1 MPGGTSSAAAPRRPR
16 TALGSP
22 NFVALWGSST
32 AANLADGLFQV
43 ALPLLALTLTSSP
56 SLIAAVTFALTL
68 PWLLVA
74 LPVGALVDRFDRRR
88 TMLAANL
95 LRVGGLALL
104 TATVALGVATLPV
117 LYLVALVM
125 GTAEVAADTAAQALL
140 PALVTPQ
147 QLEGANARL
156 VGAQTIA
163 NAFAGPALG
172 GALAGTAVWLALG
185 SSGGLYAAAA
195 VGLALLR
202 GSFRPAPDRPL
213 RRHLAAEVGE
223 GLRFLLGH
231 RLLRTLA
238 VVVFVMNLG
247 WAAWLAVLV
256 VYAVRPG
263 PMGLSQ
269 AGYGLLVAASGVGGV
284 AGTLLTTP
292 ALRLL
297 GRRWAIGADI
307 PATVAMLATPAL
319 TANRWAVGAAALVG
333 GAGATMWTVLVTSIR
348 QQAVP
353 DRLLGRV
360 SSAWRLF
367 SFGAAPVGSALAGV
381 IAQAADVRA
390 VFAAAAVASA
400 LLLVPFLVVVTDQAL
415 AAATTQPA
423 NPPTPGSGAAAPG
436 TRHGA
441 GGSVP

>member
-1 MPGGTSSAAAPRRPR
+1 MTDGAPPAAALRGRRA
-16 TALGSP
+16 TLGSP
-22 NFVALWGSST
+22 NFVALWGSTT
-32 AANLADGLFQV
+32 ASNLADGLFQV
-43 ALPLLALTLTSSP
+43 ALPLLALTLTRSP
-56 SLIAAVTFALTL
+56 GLIAAVTFALTL
-68 PWLLVA
+68 PWLLLA
-74 LPVGALVDRFDRRR
+74 LPVGALVDRVDRRR

-95 LRVGGLALL
+95 VRVVGLALL
-104 TATVALGVATLPV
+104 TAAVTLGVASLPV
-117 LYLVALVM
+117 LYLVAFVM
-125 GTAEVAADTAAQALL
+125 GIAEVAADTAAQALL
-140 PALVTPQ
+140 PAVVAPQ

-156 VGAQTIA
+156 LGAQTIA

-172 GALAGTAVWLALG
+172 GALAGIAVWLALG

-202 GSFRPAPDRPL
+202 GTFRPASGDQ
-213 RRHLAAEVGE
+213 RRRLGAEIGE
-223 GLRFLLGH
+223 GLRFLLRH

-238 VVVFVMNLG
+238 VIVFVMNLG
-247 WAAWLAVLV
+247 WASWLAVLV

-269 AGYGLLVAASGVGGV
+269 FGFGLLFTAIGAGGV

-307 PATVAMLATPAL
+307 PATVVMMATPAL
-319 TANRWAVGAAALVG
+319 TANRWAVGGAAFVG
-333 GAGATMWTVLVTSIR
+333 GVGATMWTVLVTSIR

-390 VFAAAAVASA
+390 VFAAAAVLSA
-400 LLLVPFLVVVTDQAL
+400 LLLVPFFAVVTNQAV

-423 NPPTPGSGAAAPG
+423 NPGRAVAAPSR
-436 TRHGA
+436 RHDA

>member
-1 MPGGTSSAAAPRRPR
+1 MTDGAPSAAALRRR
-16 TALGSP
+16 RATLGSP
-22 NFVALWGSST
+22 NFAALWGSTT

-43 ALPLLALTLTSSP
+43 ALPLLALTLTRSP
-56 SLIAAVTFALTL
+56 GLIAAVTFALTL
-68 PWLLVA
+68 PWLLFA
-74 LPVGALVDRFDRRR
+74 LPVGALIDRTDRRR

-95 LRVGGLALL
+95 LRVAGLALL
-104 TATVALGVATLPV
+104 TATVALGVASLPV
-117 LYLVALVM
+117 LYLVAFLM

-140 PALVTPQ
+140 PAVVAPQ

-172 GALAGTAVWLALG
+172 GALAAIAVWLALG
-185 SSGGLYAAAA
+185 SSAGLYAAAA

-202 GSFRPAPDRPL
+202 GSFRPQPGGQ
-213 RRHLAAEVGE
+213 RRRLGAEIAE
-223 GLRFLLGH
+223 GLRFLLRH
-231 RLLRTLA
+231 RLLRTLG
-238 VVVFVMNLG
+238 VIVFVMNLG
-247 WAAWLAVLV
+247 WASWLAVLV

-269 AGYGLLVAASGVGGV
+269 FGFGLLFTATGAGGV

-307 PATVAMLATPAL
+307 PATVVMMATPAL
-319 TANRWAVGAAALVG
+319 TANRWAVGAAAFVG

-390 VFAAAAVASA
+390 AFAAAAVASA
-400 LLLVPFLVVVTDQAL
+400 LLLVPFFAVVTNQAL

-423 NPPTPGSGAAAPG
+423 NPG
-436 TRHGA
+436 
-441 GGSVP
+441 